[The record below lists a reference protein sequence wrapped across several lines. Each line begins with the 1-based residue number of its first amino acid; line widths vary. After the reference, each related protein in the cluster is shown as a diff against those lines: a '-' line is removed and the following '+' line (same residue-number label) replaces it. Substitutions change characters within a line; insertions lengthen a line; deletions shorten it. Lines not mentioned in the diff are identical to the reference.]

1 MPNKYMYASGIL
13 HKKKKEKKPRNQFIL
28 KWNPQVQPP
37 PPFLG
42 GLGAACLYVTTCYY
56 FV

>member
-13 HKKKKEKKPRNQFIL
+13 HKKKERKKNKKSIYFEVKPTGTT
-28 KWNPQVQPP
+28 P

-42 GLGAACLYVTTCYY
+42 VLGAVCLYVTTCYY